1 MVTAVKLRIEKIK
14 GKIATS
20 SNFVNPISEEKLVQ
34 IRMPPEGLSVETW
47 ISETKQKVSLN
58 HV

>member
-1 MVTAVKLRIEKIK
+1 MVAAVKSRIEKIK
-14 GKIATS
+14 AKIATS

-47 ISETKQKVSLN
+47 ITEAKLKVS
-58 HV
+58 